1 MRSITVN
8 INNVDCKLNWTN
20 IPELIKYASLQIH
33 PFNTDEDIFLKD
45 YENVQSGFVNR
56 ILNFIPELD
65 KTKVKKIIS
74 VGSGIGTTELLLLQ
88 YFNNAEIFLIDKDE
102 ISRPEIHAAGKCPPE
117 IYRNK
122 IDNPRGFFNSWD
134 VTKDAIQ
141 SSNLDQTKIHLL
153 DPEDSWPNEVDLII
167 SSYGWCWACVKEV
180 YWDRA
185 MKSLN
190 MGGSLMLDIYRLL
203 DKDVPAEISY
213 ELGTQPFKEEY
224 FTIKTHPFK
233 SLRKEMKP
241 GEMQPKDYFIQFFNP
256 DENGVYGGTYSWIR
270 RK

>member
-88 YFNNAEIFLIDKDE
+88 YFNNAEIFL
-102 ISRPEIHAAGKCPPE
+102 
-117 IYRNK
+117 
-122 IDNPRGFFNSWD
+122 
-134 VTKDAIQ
+134 
-141 SSNLDQTKIHLL
+141 LL
-153 DPEDSWPNEVDLII
+153 APL
-167 SSYGWCWACVKEV
+167 
-180 YWDRA
+180 
-185 MKSLN
+185 
-190 MGGSLMLDIYRLL
+190 
-203 DKDVPAEISY
+203 
-213 ELGTQPFKEEY
+213 
-224 FTIKTHPFK
+224 
-233 SLRKEMKP
+233 
-241 GEMQPKDYFIQFFNP
+241 
-256 DENGVYGGTYSWIR
+256 
-270 RK
+270 